1 MILTYPF
8 AVEMKLSG
16 FVLAMIGTIGFVLV
30 RITLQEKHFRDLD
43 EKRYAGYQLNNI
55 LMMLNYRASL
65 YLKIV

>member
-1 MILTYPF
+1 MISTYPF

-30 RITLQEKHFRDLD
+30 RIALQEKHFRDLD

-55 LMMLNYRASL
+55 
-65 YLKIV
+65 V